1 MVALGV
7 VLLYDQA
14 YSAYFTMLTH
24 ASLPQE
30 IVQCTAFGCI
40 GLGGFILFVGFFG
53 CCGALQDSKCMLGTV
68 RRKLHYVLTCIHY
81 MLVTE
86 FERCWETLFVRF
98 IHLL

>member
-14 YSAYFTMLTH
+14 YSSYFTMLTQ
-24 ASLPQE
+24 AALPQE

-68 RRKLHYVLTCIHY
+68 RKLQYYYDIQNICMYVYVNACHV
-81 MLVTE
+81 M
-86 FERCWETLFVRF
+86 
-98 IHLL
+98 